1 MSGRD
6 MKLYNPEYN
15 NIKRP
20 YADVD
25 LSKVPSWGSVMEVL
39 EVQALEAKRQTSQ
52 KFSMLPDYY
61 MMPQTIINYE
71 HHSSPYNYTNSSNS
85 REESE
90 NSSCCSDE
98 MMSTEPSSPLDLSQ
112 SESDIEIDVDSIEE
126 DSETYSNEEE
136 SEDDFIPITVLHLET
151 KLREKELKRRW
162 AHKAEFS
169 WIPNVNY

>member
-39 EVQALEAKRQTSQ
+39 EVQALEAKRQTAQ

-71 HHSSPYNYTNSSNS
+71 HHSSPYNYTNGSNS
-85 REESE
+85 REESD
-90 NSSCCSDE
+90 NSSCCSE
-98 MMSTEPSSPLDLSQ
+98 MSTEPSSPLDLSQ

-151 KLREKELKRRW
+151 KLREKELKRR
-162 AHKAEFS
+162 
-169 WIPNVNY
+169 